1 MLVLDTSVIFAILAA
16 EPEEDIFLKL
26 LTAESALIGA
36 PTLVETRMV
45 VESHAPGR
53 AKDMLDRLVAR
64 KSITIVH
71 FDVAMFEAA
80 SEAFVRF
87 GKGRGHPAKLNL
99 GDCLTYA
106 VAKVHA
112 LPLLFKGNDF
122 VHTDIE
128 PAYRPA
134 P

>member
-1 MLVLDTSVIFAILAA
+1 MFAILAA
-16 EPEEDIFLKL
+16 EPEADAFLRL
-26 LTAESALIGA
+26 LAIRRAIVGA

-45 VESHAPGR
+45 LESHAPGH
-53 AKDMLDRLVAR
+53 AESMLHRFVSR
-64 KSITIVH
+64 RSITIVA
-71 FDVAMFEAA
+71 FDATMFESA
-80 SEAFVRF
+80 SEAFIRF
-87 GKGRGHPAKLNL
+87 GKGRGHPARLNL

-106 VAKVHA
+106 VARVHG

>member
-1 MLVLDTSVIFAILAA
+1 MLVLDTSAIFAILAA

-45 VESHAPGR
+45 LESHAPGR